1 MEKDFNNIAAPL
13 NNLNTKNSNIKKSEA
28 ITIRFT
34 EIGHKLSN
42 RSAVL
47 AIISTI
53 VGGGIVSL
61 PHSIY
66 STGIILGFILIIMS
80 AL

>member
-1 MEKDFNNIAAPL
+1 MEKDFNNIAVPL
-13 NNLNTKNSNIKKSEA
+13 NNLNIKKSNVKKSEA
-28 ITIRFT
+28 ISIRFT

-42 RSAVL
+42 RSAIL

-66 STGIILGFILIIMS
+66 YTGIILGFILIIMS
-80 AL
+80 GL

>member
-1 MEKDFNNIAAPL
+1 MENDYHNNADALQNMNI
-13 NNLNTKNSNIKKSEA
+13 KNVNVKKSEA
-28 ITIRFT
+28 LSIRFS

-42 RSAVL
+42 RSAIL

-66 STGIILGFILIIMS
+66 FTGLILGLVLIIMS